1 MRVVGGHLGV
11 NLRRGG
17 WMGLGN
23 GEREKKQTFLGKI
36 HLDKSLEGRYE
47 SVISF
52 KCEKSRLVMQSSKW
66 FGAEQKDEC

>member
-1 MRVVGGHLGV
+1 MGL
-11 NLRRGG
+11 GG

-23 GEREKKQTFLGKI
+23 GEREKSKLFLGKI

-52 KCEKSRLVMQSSKW
+52 K
-66 FGAEQKDEC
+66 